1 MDKAEYK
8 IKLDEINACAE
19 NGDISGAVRTADT
32 IDWRRVKSVRTLCMV
47 SEIYEAN
54 RRYEDGMEILRYAY
68 KRSPQSK
75 TVLYRLTE
83 SSLRAGKLNDAKKY
97 YAEFEQAAP
106 HDTSR
111 YILKYK
117 LLRAEKAPLD
127 EQIAVLKEYKER
139 EYTEK
144 WAYELAKLYKKNGQK
159 QRCIE
164 ECDDMILWFAEG
176 RYVTRAMELKMQLT
190 PLSESQ
196 KAKYEARLA
205 AAKEAAEREEQ
216 LREEM
221 EKAVESAQ
229 DGEEEAPGSAA
240 QDGEAAGD
248 TGDMPSTVTTAE
260 VIEKMNA
267 AADAQ
272 IQGARYESRMPNVRP
287 AVRQSISGRNAG
299 GNEMQDQLAS
309 SIRAVF
315 SGIRP
320 QSEDAWEE
328 PQQSVTRK
336 DLLKADDEAVFQ
348 ADGEDAELAELFAE
362 TENAIAQTVL
372 EATADDGRVPSE
384 QGAFVKDLNKESTE
398 PAAAESSQ
406 EETGET
412 EEPVFEE
419 EFTGETV
426 LDVAEL
432 SEEDMNVT
440 FVEKDGV
447 FEIVTAKDAGTADES
462 PAAIYPAEDG
472 PHADESPAALYPA
485 EEDPHAD
492 ESPAAGET
500 DYSEA
505 DSLTGRETDE
515 SLGLTREFNFKEELA
530 LARAREEA
538 AEKQSQKAE
547 RSPARRIPDPEEAAV
562 KIVAES
568 GIAIK
573 PQETPEPSAEDP
585 SLYEPVA
592 ETIENRSSIIEH
604 LLDEPDMID
613 RMDVVPRSLDETE
626 RKLFS
631 YFSAIPGIGEQV
643 SVAIA
648 DIHNNSGDRTSK
660 SGNIIIVGRRGS
672 GKTKLAD
679 SLVLAACKDLNI
691 TAVKTAKIIASDFNQ
706 KDAAAIVKKM
716 AGGFLIIEG
725 AGELAEDTVDKL
737 NRAMEF
743 RTDDMVVIL
752 EDEKQDMKALLERY
766 PAFAAKFTSKIT
778 IPVFTNDELVTFG
791 KLYAQE
797 NGYSFDE
804 LATLALYTMIG
815 ENQKN
820 AEPVTVSMVREMID
834 KAIAKSKSR
843 KFPLFGKNQ
852 VGADGRIILREKDFA
867 F

>member
-32 IDWRRVKSVRTLCMV
+32 IDWRRVKSVRTLCMI
-47 SEIYEAN
+47 SEIYEAS

-221 EKAVESAQ
+221 EQAVDSAQ

-248 TGDMPSTVTTAE
+248 AGDTPSTVTTAE

-272 IQGARYESRMPNVRP
+272 IHGARYESRMPNVRP

-299 GNEMQDQLAS
+299 GNDMQDQLAS

-315 SGIRP
+315 SGIRS

-328 PQQSVTRK
+328 PQPSVTRK
-336 DLLKADDEAVFQ
+336 DLLKADDEAVLQ

-372 EATADDGRVPSE
+372 EATADDGRVPSG
-384 QGAFVKDLNKESTE
+384 QDAFEKDINKESTE

-419 EFTGETV
+419 VFTGETV
-426 LDVAEL
+426 LDVSEL
-432 SEEDMNVT
+432 SEDDMNVT

-447 FEIVTAKDAGTADES
+447 FEIVAAKDAGAADES
-462 PAAIYPAEDG
+462 PA
-472 PHADESPAALYPA
+472 AALYPA
-485 EEDPHAD
+485 EEDPHTE
-492 ESPAAGET
+492 ESPADEET
-500 DYSEA
+500 DHSET

-538 AEKQSQKAE
+538 AAKQSQNAE

-585 SLYEPVA
+585 SLFEPVA

-766 PAFAAKFTSKIT
+766 PEFAAKFTSRIT